1 MPLINQS
8 NPLIGLEVNNDRTI
22 IDALPEG
29 ATTIDIDCW
38 TVNQYSLVYTVP
50 AGKTLY
56 FTGHGISSYS
66 GTSGL
71 GNRLPVYSSDYR
83 TPGVWWALAGD
94 KLYNNSQ
101 GWLFGILY

>member
-8 NPLIGLEVNNDRTI
+8 NPLTGKEVNTNPTI

-29 ATTIDIDCW
+29 ATTIDIDCYN
-38 TVNQYSLVYTVP
+38 VNQYSLIYTVP

-56 FTGHGISSYS
+56 FTGHGISRYG
-66 GTSGL
+66 GTSSL
-71 GNRLPVYSSDYR
+71 NYRLPVYSSDYR
-83 TPGVWWALAGD
+83 TPGVWWALAGE
-94 KLYNNSQ
+94 KLYNNTT